1 MQPPPG
7 YPQGQP
13 QQPAQPQA
21 YPPGYAQPGQPPYG
35 MQQYP
40 YYPPRKKGMP
50 GWAWAVIILGILFIG
65 VPMIL
70 GILAVIAAPAI
81 TTNTRDARRAEG
93 EQLLGSA
100 RDYLR
105 VSYARTNSDRD
116 AFAAFTQQAASGEF
130 DGIYYNVDRMP
141 RLSSSPGYDAEL
153 TCSPTPKA
161 HDPSRGFMV
170 FRWQDG
176 AAQISWK

>member
-13 QQPAQPQA
+13 PQQPQA
-21 YPPGYAQPGQPPYG
+21 YPPGYAQPGQAPYG

-40 YYPPRKKGMP
+40 YHPPRKQGMP
-50 GWAWAVIILGILFIG
+50 SWAWALIIMAVLFIG
-65 VPMIL
+65 LPMLL

-105 VSYARTNSDRD
+105 VEYAKSGRDRD
-116 AFAAFTQQAASGEF
+116 AFMAFMLKASGGDF
-130 DGIYYNVDRMP
+130 DGLYYTVDRTP
-141 RLSSSPGYDAEL
+141 GRARRAGYDAEVS
-153 TCSPTPKA
+153 CSPTEKA

-176 AAQISWK
+176 SSQTEWK

>member
-13 QQPAQPQA
+13 QPQQPQA
-21 YPPGYAQPGQPPYG
+21 YPPGYAAPGQPPYG

-50 GWAWAVIILGILFIG
+50 GWAWALIILGFLFIG
-65 VPMIL
+65 LPLIL
-70 GILAVIAAPAI
+70 GILAVAAVPLI

-100 RDYLR
+100 RDFLR
-105 VSYARTNSDRD
+105 VEYSKTASDRE
-116 AFAAFTQQAASGEF
+116 AFSSFAQMAGTGEF
-130 DGIYYNVDRMP
+130 DGVYYTVDRTP
-141 RLSSSPGYDAEL
+141 SPARSPGYDAEL
-153 TCSPTPKA
+153 SCSPTPQA
-161 HDPSRGFMV
+161 HDPSKGFVV
-170 FRWQDG
+170 FRWADG
-176 AAQISWK
+176 SSQLSWK